1 MAWVLSRTG
10 EQLTEALAARGIGLA
25 QVTAEEAQANH
36 RARAFA
42 REVHRYIR
50 PLREG
55 EIVAINER
63 GHVYSFDPRTTGAER
78 GEILKRLTGIDAGAL
93 MSVSDTREAMREA
106 GRAAAAQER
115 REARERPSH

>member
-1 MAWVLSRTG
+1 M
-10 EQLTEALAARGIGLA
+10 TEALAARGIGLA
-25 QVTAEEAQANH
+25 QVTAEEARANH

-63 GHVYSFDPRTTGAER
+63 GHVYSFDFADSWR
-78 GEILKRLTGIDAGAL
+78 
-93 MSVSDTREAMREA
+93 
-106 GRAAAAQER
+106 
-115 REARERPSH
+115 